1 MYEQIKTIENYNK
14 LLASGMFWEFHPE
27 LSGDWN
33 KDKNLIL
40 DILLNNN
47 IKEILKIQDQLNPIK
62 IE

>member
-1 MYEQIKTIENYNK
+1 MYKQIKNKEDYDK
-14 LLASGMFWEFHPE
+14 LLNSGMFWEFHPE

-47 IKEILKIQDQLNPIK
+47 IKEILKI
-62 IE
+62 

>member
-1 MYEQIKTIENYNK
+1 MYKQIQNKEDYDK
-14 LLASGMFWEFHPE
+14 LLNSGMFWEFHPE